1 METKNSSSI
10 KSLVIPFAIVAGIAR
25 IILDVLPKIFSS
37 GSLFYYST
45 FLIAFLLEVVAI
57 VFLIKKYKSVSN
69 GQLSLKDAITV
80 GLTFMLIIGIF
91 FATSSYIYDT
101 YIDPD
106 FQINTALEW
115 AERYGKSQE
124 VQEKFNGDLE
134 KNGAIFGIFT
144 SILMFSFIGFVVS
157 ILAGSIFRTK

>member
-1 METKNSSSI
+1 METNNSSSI
-10 KSLVIPFAIVAGIAR
+10 KSLVIPFAIIAGIAR
-25 IILDVLPKIFSS
+25 VILDVLPKVLSS

-45 FLIAFLLEVVAI
+45 FLIAFLLEIVAI
-57 VFLIKKYKSVSN
+57 VFLIKKYKALSN
-69 GQLSLKDAITV
+69 GELSLKDAISV
-80 GLTFMLIIGIF
+80 GLTFMLIVGIF

-101 YIDPD
+101 YIDTD

-115 AERYGKSQE
+115 AERYGKTQE
-124 VQEKFNGDLE
+124 VQEKINGDPD